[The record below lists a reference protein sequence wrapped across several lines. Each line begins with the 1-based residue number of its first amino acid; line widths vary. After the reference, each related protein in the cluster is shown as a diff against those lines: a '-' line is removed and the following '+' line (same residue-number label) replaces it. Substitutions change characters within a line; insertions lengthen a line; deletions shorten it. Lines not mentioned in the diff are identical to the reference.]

1 MRNKPAL
8 RTTLLFRRVLRTTK
22 WNFCWILACGL
33 ALGGCL
39 LTALPLA
46 AASNP
51 DELYRKGD
59 YRLAQKLYGELD
71 LKHPQTVRY
80 RYNRGCAAYQAG
92 DYQAAS
98 AAFKSSLT
106 RATDDELR
114 YRCNFNLGNTAF
126 KQGDLTAAAAYYRQA
141 LRLRPADES
150 LQANLELA
158 LKQIERERRQNK
170 GGQRNKPQAGQQ
182 PISPQPGQNGQQPQP
197 GQSPAQNQAQNKNA
211 QANQPKAGQPQPNQ
225 AANPNQPQ
233 PGQGQNPA
241 QQPASAQT
249 NQPRTGQIGS
259 ARAGQSGLDRQRA
272 DALIESVRENRPRRG
287 QTDGL
292 PASGKYW

>member
-1 MRNKPAL
+1 MSNRPVIWG
-8 RTTLLFRRVLRTTK
+8 TLLVRRVPHTHPK
-22 WNFCWILACGL
+22 NFYLMLACGL
-33 ALGGCL
+33 ALTCCL
-39 LTALPLA
+39 LSALPLT

-51 DELYRKGD
+51 DELYRAGD

-92 DYQAAS
+92 DYQAAA
-98 AAFKSSLT
+98 AAFKSSLA

-141 LRLRPADES
+141 LRLRPTDDS

-158 LKQIERERRQNK
+158 LKQLEQQRRQNK
-170 GGQRNKPQAGQQ
+170 GGQQKQSQAGQPPKTPQAGQ
-182 PISPQPGQNGQQPQP
+182 PPKA
-197 GQSPAQNQAQNKNA
+197 GQSPAQNQAQNQNG
-211 QANQPKAGQPQPNQ
+211 QANQPNTGQSQPKQSASSQAGKS
-225 AANPNQPQ
+225 NQPQ
-233 PGQGQNPA
+233 PGQGPNSV
-241 QQPASAQT
+241 QQPGSAQA
-249 NQPRTGQIGS
+249 NQPRTGQVG
-259 ARAGQSGLDRQRA
+259 AGQSGLDRQRA

-287 QTDGL
+287 QTDAL